1 MLQRPRSYGIWLIV
15 LTLLFV
21 IGFILAVTGSLGSAL
36 DPISRVLTP
45 ILAPLSTVGEG
56 IADGLQ
62 TLRDLR
68 DLRDRNEQLTEL
80 VNELAVENV
89 RLKELEAENE
99 ILRELLA
106 FADSSLGSDFKATEV
121 RTRVVSWEPGNL
133 LQHIVISAGTDD
145 GLAVG
150 MPVVTERG
158 LVGRIEEVYPRSAR
172 VRLIIDAGSSVN
184 ALVQRTRATGIVKGA
199 PGRQL
204 VMEYLPQE
212 ADVVAVGDIILTS
225 GLGGGYPRRLVI
237 GQVIEVTQKDY
248 EIFRRAVIRPTVDF
262 DRLEIVLAIT
272 NFAPL
277 SRDTTGTQAE

>member
-248 EIFRRAVIRPTVDF
+248 EIFQRAVIRPTVDF